1 MPGALTP
8 TITGMRPATRR
19 RTRSANCADS
29 SGEDRHAVA
38 ADAQVV
44 VGHAVGRLE
53 VERAIVR
60 EGRRGDDVDA
70 LGAFVEET
78 GHDRDP

>member
-8 TITGMRPATRR
+8 TITGMRPATLRR
-19 RTRSANCADS
+19 ELRRLAHHA
-29 SGEDRHAVA
+29 EDRHAVA